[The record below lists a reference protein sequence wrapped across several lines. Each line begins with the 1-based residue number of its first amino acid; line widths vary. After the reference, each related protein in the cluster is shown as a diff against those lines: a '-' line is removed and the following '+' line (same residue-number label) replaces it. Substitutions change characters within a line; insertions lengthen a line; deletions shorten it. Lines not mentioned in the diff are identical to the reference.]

1 MLVDITPPIPGKV
14 DDRSVISNFTD
25 DIDYTSETATVLASW
40 QDFYDPESGIDHY
53 DINIEINNETDKFL
67 PLSTDTFFE
76 DHSFTIHHL
85 DFIQVEIYAS
95 NGANLQTSLRS
106 DGVLVDHTP
115 PNLLYVYDT
124 HNNNKF
130 QSDNTK
136 LYLKWEF
143 SDLESGLAE
152 YRYIVKEIDAGI
164 TRIIYPENGDF
175 SSIDPQ
181 PQMVSMEIEDQH
193 LKSGALYKVH
203 VIAVNKAR
211 LSSSYL
217 SAGVLIDT
225 TPPVLTNV
233 RGKVEQDKHINVEKN
248 KKIC

>member
-1 MLVDITPPIPGKV
+1 MLRLLTVLVDITPPFPGKV
-14 DDRSVISNFTD
+14 DDRSVVPDFTD
-25 DIDYTSETATVLASW
+25 DIDYTSETATILASW

-53 DINIEINNETDKFL
+53 DINVEINNETAKFL
-67 PLSTDTFFE
+67 PLSTDTVFE

-85 DFIQVEIYAS
+85 DFIQVEVCAS
-95 NGANLQTSLRS
+95 NGAKLQTSLRS

-115 PNLLYVYDT
+115 PYLHYVYDT
-124 HNNNKF
+124 KNRNNF

-152 YRYIVKEIDAGI
+152 YRYLVKEINSGI
-164 TRIIYPENGDF
+164 TRTIYPEHGDLI
-175 SSIDPQ
+175 SIDPQ
-181 PQMVSMEIEDQH
+181 PQMVSIEIENLH
-193 LKSGALYKVH
+193 LKNGALYKVH

-211 LSSSYL
+211 LSSSHL

-225 TPPVLTNV
+225 TPPIVKNV
-233 RGKVEQDKHINVEKN
+233 SVAKN
-248 KKIC
+248 NNAEEI